1 MAFSPDVFL
10 GETVKNFEK
19 NELGFKIETTK
30 RITYS
35 KAIIIAAGVGAFEPR
50 RLAAKNS
57 SDFENKN
64 VHYFVKDPQTFAKK
78 DVAIAG
84 GGDSAVDWALELE
97 HVAKSVHI
105 IHRRDQF
112 RAMEGNVEKLRQSS
126 VSIHTP
132 YTVASLDELEDGK
145 LGLTLK
151 KAKSDEEEQL
161 AVDDL
166 IVNYGF
172 VSDAKILASWGHRHQ
187 GGSHAR
193 ARKNQPDCYRLWRSS
208 KRRQQ
213 RFGSDLSGK
222 KAADAQH
229 STD

>member
-1 MAFSPDVFL
+1 M
-10 GETVKNFEK
+10 
-19 NELGFKIETTK
+19 
-30 RITYS
+30 
-35 KAIIIAAGVGAFEPR
+35 
-50 RLAAKNS
+50 
-57 SDFENKN
+57 
-64 VHYFVKDPQTFAKK
+64 
-78 DVAIAG
+78 
-84 GGDSAVDWALELE
+84 
-97 HVAKSVHI
+97 
-105 IHRRDQF
+105 
-112 RAMEGNVEKLRQSS
+112 LRQSS

-172 VSDAKILASWGHRHQ
+172 VSDAKILASWGLEMNRKTLVVDQNQQTSIPAGCAEFPRHRHQ

>member
-1 MAFSPDVFL
+1 MTEQEYYDLTIIGGGPVGMFAATYARMRRLPKRRLSKVWTHSEDRSARFFPSKKIYDIPGFEGITGAELIARLEKQTMAFSPDVFL

-105 IHRRDQF
+105 IHRRD
-112 RAMEGNVEKLRQSS
+112 RVPRNGRKRRK
-126 VSIHTP
+126 
-132 YTVASLDELEDGK
+132 ASPK
-145 LGLTLK
+145 LGFN
-151 KAKSDEEEQL
+151 SYS
-161 AVDDL
+161 VH
-166 IVNYGF
+166 G
-172 VSDAKILASWGHRHQ
+172 
-187 GGSHAR
+187 
-193 ARKNQPDCYRLWRSS
+193 C
-208 KRRQQ
+208 
-213 RFGSDLSGK
+213 LS
-222 KAADAQH
+222 
-229 STD
+229 